1 MKKYVLIIF
10 ISILFAGTASCQK
23 KIVDEKEIESIK
35 DVNKDDAQNADLS
48 LPVCFRNNMVLQRN
62 KKVVIW
68 GKSENG
74 NKITVTFNGQSKTS
88 AVADGKWKLY
98 LDPMP
103 VNKDEQSLVV
113 KAYNEGTLV
122 DSITIKGILVGDVY
136 LASGQ
141 SNMFSYLKHY
151 LNAGE
156 TVVKNPLIRFYDFPP
171 LKEYDAELENGGPET
186 WTKCADENYAL
197 QYSATAYY
205 FAKNLQP
212 VVDVPI
218 GIIKCAVGATPVEAW
233 MSEETILSIPGME
246 PLMERKYNPDLRDF
260 KEPTILYDK
269 MITPLLPYT
278 LSGVIWYQGEGNTQD
293 RIGGGEDY
301 NKLFPAMINQWRSD
315 FENETL
321 PFFYVQLAAFGGF
334 DSTSLVR
341 SNQDEWCIVREA
353 QLNTLDLENTG
364 MAIAI
369 DLGEQ
374 FNIHPRTKKEVGRR
388 LSLLARK
395 HIYNENIVP
404 TGPIYSGLEIVNDKM
419 IIHFKHTGTHLMLAD
434 GTTELVGFELAS
446 DDKNYV
452 EANAVIV
459 GKTVEL
465 SGVDNPKYVRYA
477 WKNWPEYDSVFVNLH
492 NSEGLPASPF
502 RSATITVFE

>member
-1 MKKYVLIIF
+1 MKKLFHTLIT
-10 ISILFAGTASCQK
+10 ILLVSFNS
-23 KIVDEKEIESIK
+23 E
-35 DVNKDDAQNADLS
+35 AQAVDLS
-48 LPVCFRNNMVLQRN
+48 LPVCFRDNMVLQRN
-62 KKVVIW
+62 KNVAIW
-68 GKSENG
+68 GESNDG
-74 NKITVTFNGQSKTS
+74 NEITVQFNGQMKTTTVT
-88 AVADGKWKLY
+88 AGKWKLY

-103 VNKDEQSLVV
+103 ANEEEKSLIVET
-113 KAYNEGTLV
+113 YNGENLIKSV
-122 DSITIKGILVGDVY
+122 TINGILVGDVY

-141 SNMFSYLKHY
+141 SNMFSHLKHY
-151 LNAGE
+151 LDEGE
-156 TVVKNPLIRFYDFPP
+156 EIINNPLIRFYDLPP
-171 LKEYDAELENGGPET
+171 LKEYGAEFKNGGPES
-186 WTKCADENYAL
+186 WTKCADENYAQ

-246 PLMERKYNPDLRDF
+246 PLMDRKYDPDLRDF
-260 KEPTILYDK
+260 KEPTILYDQ

-301 NKLFPAMINQWRSD
+301 NKLFPAMITQWRSD
-315 FENETL
+315 FENEAL
-321 PFFYVQLAAFGGF
+321 PFFFVQLAAFGGF

-353 QLNTLDLENTG
+353 QLNTLELENTG

-395 HIYNENIVP
+395 HIYNEDIVES
-404 TGPIYSGLEIVNDKM
+404 GPIYSELEIVNDTM
-419 IIHFKHTGTHLMLAD
+419 IIHFEHTGTHLMLAK
-434 GTTELVGFELAS
+434 GTSELVGFEIAS
-446 DDKNYV
+446 DDGNYV

-459 GKTVEL
+459 GKTVEV

-477 WKNWPEYDSVFVNLH
+477 WKNWPEYDSVFVNLC
-492 NSEGLPASPF
+492 NSAGLPASPF
-502 RSATITVFE
+502 RVATI